1 MWSKIGV
8 GRVKVGELREK
19 LLEFED
25 DKEVLIF
32 LVLENKVC
40 CQVCLEV
47 PLNPDY
53 LQAEGNKV
61 FITPEKIIEVEYEV

>member
-1 MWSKIGV
+1 M
-8 GRVKVGELREK
+8 KVGELREK

-40 CQVCLEV
+40 CQACLEI

-53 LQAEGNKV
+53 LQVEGNKV
-61 FITPEKIIEVEYEV
+61 FITPEKIIEVER

>member
-1 MWSKIGV
+1 MK
-8 GRVKVGELREK
+8 VKDLKEK

-40 CQVCLEV
+40 CQTCLEV

-53 LQAEGNKV
+53 LQVEGNKV
-61 FITPEKIIEVEYEV
+61 FITPEKIIEVKE

>member
-1 MWSKIGV
+1 M
-8 GRVKVGELREK
+8 KVGELREK

-40 CQVCLEV
+40 CQACLEIQ
-47 PLNPDY
+47 LNSDY
-53 LQAEGNKV
+53 LQVEGNKE
-61 FITPEKIIEVEYEV
+61 FITPEKIIEVEE

>member
-1 MWSKIGV
+1 MKIG
-8 GRVKVGELREK
+8 ELKEK

-40 CQVCLEV
+40 CQACLEV

-53 LQAEGNKV
+53 LQVEGNKV
-61 FITPEKIIEVEYEV
+61 FITPEKIIEVEE